1 MAKLILNEVVQ
12 YTPEEFKQGL
22 HVLFSAHGV
31 PQSYIEAG
39 DPYQRQIEECVC
51 LISKEIA
58 NQISDPT
65 TRPQSISQQDADNL
79 LGIGNDNPLK
89 IHLSFQS
96 RVGPV
101 QWLQPYTENMLEDL
115 GHAGVKNLIVVPISF
130 VSEHIETLEEIDM
143 EYQEL
148 AIESGVKKWRR
159 VPALNTDNLFITDM
173 ADLVVDALESPSL
186 SLSEVAGQELDQQ
199 IGGGANGGA
208 SGGGGGGAG
217 SRLGSLSLSR
227 DAEMIPGRFAML
239 GIVGASLIEFMNGTP
254 ILKLVGLK

>member
-1 MAKLILNEVVQ
+1 VIQ
-12 YTPEEFKQGL
+12 YTEEEFQEGM
-22 HVLFSAHGV
+22 HILFSAHGV
-31 PQSYIEAG
+31 PQSYIQAG

-58 NQISDPT
+58 KQIADPS
-65 TRPQSISQQDADNL
+65 TRPKSISEKQADFL
-79 LGIGNDNPLK
+79 LGIDSANTMK

-101 QWLQPYTENMLEDL
+101 QWLQPYTETMLEDL

-148 AIESGVKKWRR
+148 AIESGIKKWRR
-159 VPALNTDNLFITDM
+159 VPALNTDALFIKDM
-173 ADLVVDALESPSL
+173 ADMVEEALESPSL
-186 SLSEVAGQELDQQ
+186 SLSEVAGQEVEQL
-199 IGGGANGGA
+199 
-208 SGGGGGGAG
+208 GGGGGGG
-217 SRLGSLSLSR
+217 GNKMGIPIE
-227 DAEMIPGRFAML
+227 AEMIPGRVAML
-239 GIVGASLIEFMNGTP
+239 GIVGTSLIEFLNGTP